1 MKKIT
6 VLVAAL
12 LVSAVSMAQQVF
24 EQVNFRGAV
33 GQNNWMQDWT
43 SFTPQTNVYPGDP
56 AYTGT
61 ATQVSVSGNI
71 TTNTTWTKNHWYRL
85 TGPVIIKDG
94 ATLTI
99 EPGTVVRDDQT
110 GLPENNAYI
119 LVAKGGKIIANGTP
133 TEPIVFTSG
142 FAPGLRNPGNWGGI
156 LMVGRAQTNCFGQN
170 STAWGGTLPHG
181 VRQFE
186 ALPAIQEAAYG
197 GVAGGNVNHGP
208 LDNSDNSGVLR
219 YVRVEFAGY
228 FYLPNQELNSLT
240 MAAVGSGTTI
250 DHVQLSFGLDDG
262 FEWFGGT
269 VNCKYLISL
278 GHTDDDFDADE
289 GFAGS
294 IQFGVALRD
303 PRYFDVSNNSTNGLE
318 FDNNT
323 GRNGDP
329 GSGGISAT
337 NNALPLTN
345 PVVSNMTVIG
355 AARDAD
361 PFFGSMGAP
370 ARLRFGSAAVHRSG
384 NAARVY
390 NSVFGGWRNGLE
402 LQGNN
407 LPNFSTIHKAISDT
421 FRYRNSSFAGKASV
435 TGADSGRA
443 LRAPQSRHSSVSTFG
458 TRGWFLTS
466 GYNND
471 TVSGISAYGY
481 TSPAYSGPVT
491 APNFTGINLTPTS
504 GSALLSTNNANA
516 VSYSDAP
523 IAGRLVNAALV
534 VTGPVLPSAGSVY
547 QRITI
552 NNGGSLNLS
561 PGLVFAC
568 DSIVVN
574 AGGTLDLGFGE
585 IGSYGKLI
593 VKSGGIVKVA
603 HPDGLYSANL
613 RKGAVQ
619 TDRGVEI
626 STGATIIYNGTSA
639 QTTGDL
645 AACGILEIENP
656 LGVTINAASDIV
668 VNNRVNLKS
677 GTLTTAGKLVLN
689 STSATATAIIDNFSS
704 GFTGSTS
711 GTIKFRRFT
720 SGAYRQVSPPVTG
733 AVLGNNNT
741 SCVLI
746 RQFTESLNAWT
757 SVPFLCGGN
766 SFANGTS
773 RAIFGNGDVTAE
785 FVGTPVSGAVSF
797 PITRGPNTPGVARG
811 WNALG
816 NPYPSAISWTSVAAL
831 NGGASVT
838 TSNMSAIIWNAATNN
853 YGTITSTGTTTNGA
867 SNIIAPGQGFLI
879 RDADALTPFA
889 LEFNNSVRTLSA
901 STFIREGVKALNNE
915 IRLGLKGATSSDE
928 VLVYST
934 ETAKDEAEF
943 GDVEKVHA
951 PEELGSVSLYNLAGQ
966 ELSINVIG
974 AINASKT
981 LAYGVRIPTSGT
993 YTLSVNSL
1001 NLNGIRATL
1010 EDRKEGK
1017 MVALTAGENYEF
1029 TAEQGTDNAR
1039 FFIHLNKGSQ
1049 EASNFDV
1056 VAYSANGDVV
1066 VNFPS
1071 VESANAQITVLNAL
1085 GQEVKS
1091 VKANGTASVR
1101 FAMDAATGIYNVVV
1115 NGVNGKAVR
1124 KVYFEGR

>member
-12 LVSAVSMAQQVF
+12 LVTVVSMAQQVF

-61 ATQVSVSGNI
+61 ATMVTVSTNI

-85 TGPVIIKDG
+85 TAPIIIKDG

-99 EPGTVVRDDQT
+99 EPGTVIRDDQL

-119 LVAKGGKIIANGTP
+119 LVSKGSKIIANGTP
-133 TEPIVFTSG
+133 EEPIVFTSG

-170 STAWGGTLPHG
+170 SAAWGGTLPHG

-186 ALPAIQEAAYG
+186 ALPNLQEAAYG
-197 GVAGGNVNHGP
+197 GVAGGHVNHGT
-208 LDNSDNSGVLR
+208 LDNNDNSGILR
-219 YVRVEFAGY
+219 YVRIEFAGF
-228 FYLPNQELNSLT
+228 FYIPNQELNSLT
-240 MAAVGSGTTI
+240 MAGVGSGTTI
-250 DHVQLSFGLDDG
+250 DHVQLSYGLDDG
-262 FEWFGGT
+262 FEWFGGS
-269 VNCKYLISL
+269 VNAKYLVSL

-289 GFAGS
+289 GYTGN
-294 IQFGVALRD
+294 IQFGVSLRD
-303 PRYFDVSNNSTNGLE
+303 PRYFDVSNNSTNGFE

-323 GRNGDP
+323 GRNGSP
-329 GSGGISAT
+329 ATGGISAS

-345 PVVSNMTVIG
+345 PVVSNMTIIG
-355 AARDAD
+355 AARDSD

-407 LPNFSTIHKAISDT
+407 LADFSTIHKAISDT
-421 FRYRNSSFAGKASV
+421 FRYRNSYFAGKASV

-443 LRAPQSRHSSVSTFG
+443 LRAPQSRHSSIATFG
-458 TRGWFLTS
+458 TRAWFLTS
-466 GYNND
+466 GWNND

-481 TSPAYSGPVT
+481 TSPAYTGSFT
-491 APNFTGINLTPTS
+491 APNFGGINLTPLS
-504 GSALLSTNNANA
+504 SSVLLSSNNANA

-523 IAGRLVNAALV
+523 IAGRLVNSATT
-534 VTGPVLPSAGSVY
+534 VTTTTSLSGVY

-552 NNGGSLNLS
+552 NSGGNLTLS
-561 PGLVFAC
+561 DNLFAC

-574 AGGTLDLGFGE
+574 AGGTLNLSTFE
-585 IGSYGKLI
+585 LGSYGKLI
-593 VKSGGIVKVA
+593 VKSGATVRVA
-603 HPDGLYSANL
+603 HPDGLFSENL

-626 STGATIIYNGTSA
+626 SSGATVIFNGTVA

-645 AACGILEIENP
+645 SACGTLEINNAS
-656 LGVTINAASDIV
+656 GVTINSASDLV
-668 VNNRVNLKS
+668 VNNVVNLRS
-677 GTLTTAGKLVLN
+677 GVLTTGGKLVLN
-689 STSATATAIIDNFSS
+689 STSASATAVIDNFSA

-711 GTIKFRRFT
+711 GNIKFRRFT

-766 SFANGTS
+766 AFANGSS
-773 RAIFGNGDVTAE
+773 RAIFGTGDVTAE
-785 FVGTPVSGAVSF
+785 FVGAPVSGFVSF
-797 PITRGPNTPGVARG
+797 PISRGPNTPGVARG

-816 NPYPSAISWTSVAAL
+816 NPYPSAISWSAVASL
-831 NGGASVT
+831 NGGSSVT
-838 TSNMSAIIWNAATNN
+838 TSNMSAIIWNSSTNN
-853 YGTITSTGTTTNGA
+853 YGTITAAGITTNGA

-879 RDADALTPFA
+879 RDADPLTPFA
-889 LEFNNSVRTLSA
+889 LDFNNTVRTLSGT
-901 STFIREGVKALNNE
+901 SFIREGAQSLNNE
-915 IRLGLKGATSSDE
+915 IRLALKGATSTDE
-928 VLVYST
+928 VLVYSS

-943 GDVEKVHA
+943 GDVEKVFA
-951 PEELGSVSLYNLAGQ
+951 PEELGSVGFYNLAGEQ
-966 ELSINVIG
+966 LSINVIG
-974 AINASKT
+974 EINTAKS
-981 LAYGVRIPTSGT
+981 LAYGIRIPANGT
-993 YTLSVNSL
+993 YSLSVNSL
-1001 NLNGIRATL
+1001 NLNGTRAIL

-1017 MVALTAGENYEF
+1017 MVVLAAGVNYEF
-1029 TAEQGTDNAR
+1029 TAEAGTDNAR
-1039 FFIHLNKGSQ
+1039 FFVHLNKGSQ

-1085 GQEVKS
+1085 GQAVKS
-1091 VKANGTASVR
+1091 VNANGTASVR
-1101 FAMDAATGIYNVVV
+1101 IPMDAATGIYNVVV